1 MGEQLYS
8 TLADQQIPDNHKL
21 SQVCKLNVLH
31 QHEAIW
37 DSTFGRRAANAILLA
52 KRGLTV

>member
-8 TLADQQIPDNHKL
+8 TLADQQIPDNHKH